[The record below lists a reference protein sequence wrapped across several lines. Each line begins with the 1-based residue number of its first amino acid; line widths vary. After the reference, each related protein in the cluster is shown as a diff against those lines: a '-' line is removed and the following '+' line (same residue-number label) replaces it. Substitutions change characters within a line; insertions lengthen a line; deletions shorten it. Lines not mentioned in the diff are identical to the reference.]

1 MDDERW
7 KSDLKV
13 LNKNVSLQAEVRDF
27 KHSRG
32 PPVRHMVSQFKG
44 KENDD
49 DSDDGDDDI
58 VLYLVHLNPKV
69 SRQQTNHGAL
79 SECIWI

>member
-1 MDDERW
+1 M
-7 KSDLKV
+7 
-13 LNKNVSLQAEVRDF
+13 RDF

-49 DSDDGDDDI
+49 DSDDDDDDDI
-58 VLYLVHLNPKV
+58 VLYLVSQSKGEP
-69 SRQQTNHGAL
+69 STNQSWGFVRVYLDLATHVVEPA
-79 SECIWI
+79 